1 MLLRSE
7 GWRQAEATGLTPTQ
21 AQILAHLAAR
31 GPARIGVIATEI
43 AVTQPTASDAV
54 AALVRKGYVE
64 KLPDPDDARA
74 ARLHPTDSGKRLA
87 SEVAVWP
94 DALLGAVNMLDDG
107 DDRKS
112 TRLNSSH

>member
-1 MLLRSE
+1 MTGRARIGMLLRSE

-54 AALVRKGYVE
+54 AALVRQGYVE
-64 KLPDPDDARA
+64 KLRIPMTRV
-74 ARLHPTDSGKRLA
+74 RRGFIRRT
-87 SEVAVWP
+87 V
-94 DALLGAVNMLDDG
+94 
-107 DDRKS
+107 RKS
-112 TRLNSSH
+112 AGEGKSVSVRVDLGGRR